1 MLPRLYSEEVLRGVA
16 IDLLKNEKDENLR
29 IELKEMTIDE
39 SLEGSESQKNKF
51 LAPAPTVPK
60 LDREVAEAHGMQV
73 GLEQLP
79 QIDNL
84 SQQKNK
90 IISETERLKK
100 EKEKLQK
107 TAQKS
112 NPMYR
117 SVSQDEIMGYEEDFF
132 EDDYNDEF

>member
-1 MLPRLYSEEVLRGVA
+1 M
-16 IDLLKNEKDENLR
+16 
-29 IELKEMTIDE
+29 
-39 SLEGSESQKNKF
+39 
-51 LAPAPTVPK
+51 APAPTVPK
-60 LDREVAEAHGMQV
+60 LDREVAEAHGIQV

-90 IISETERLKK
+90 IISETERLKN

>member
-1 MLPRLYSEEVLRGVA
+1 M
-16 IDLLKNEKDENLR
+16 KNEKDENLR

-60 LDREVAEAHGMQV
+60 LDREVAEAHGIQV

-90 IISETERLKK
+90 IISETERLKN

-107 TAQKS
+107 TTKKQS
-112 NPMYR
+112 NVPF
-117 SVSQDEIMGYEEDFF
+117 S
-132 EDDYNDEF
+132 

>member
-1 MLPRLYSEEVLRGVA
+1 M
-16 IDLLKNEKDENLR
+16 
-29 IELKEMTIDE
+29 
-39 SLEGSESQKNKF
+39 
-51 LAPAPTVPK
+51 
-60 LDREVAEAHGMQV
+60 
-73 GLEQLP
+73 
-79 QIDNL
+79 

-90 IISETERLKK
+90 IISETERLKN